1 MYEQDCFGVFYEVL
15 IISRR
20 DLGLYAICVS
30 LLTLPPSWKLE
41 TRARLRFGSASLE
54 TGLAAW
60 HGTRYHRV
68 RLTGSL
74 LGNSFTLLLI
84 NGLSE
89 RVNNLQPFPYQTAYN
104 TLDTFTLL
112 LASTHRVKA
121 GNLPI
126 VVRN

>member
-1 MYEQDCFGVFYEVL
+1 MYEQDYFGVFYEVL

-20 DLGLYAICVS
+20 GLDLYAICMS

-84 NGLSE
+84 NGSSE
-89 RVNNLQPFPYQTAYN
+89 RVGNLHTFPYQTAYIIF
-104 TLDTFTLL
+104 DAITLL
-112 LASTHRVKA
+112 LASTYQTEA
-121 GNLPI
+121 GNLPT